1 MWKQCANAFN
11 LSPHASAIF
20 RKNELELRVID
31 ETGSTNTD
39 CKTLIKQG
47 IKFSHPEVLV
57 AYRQVQGRA
66 TRGHQ
71 WKSVDYALTFSVAL
85 TDLHVEPTMSLCV
98 GVAVAKAI
106 HELFNIA
113 LQLKW
118 PNDLW
123 YKNAKVGG
131 ILSEVIQEPTGKS
144 ALVVGI
150 GLNLYV
156 PERIQLEKWPLD
168 GIFSHREDVVKQNW
182 DDAFCHICQEVV
194 QSIQNPRFSFTKE
207 WPYYDAFRDAY
218 LEIELPTGSIT
229 GYNRGIDASGRLL
242 LETETTMLGISD
254 GSIVKV
260 L

>member
-57 AYRQVQGRA
+57 AYRQVQGRG

-71 WKSVDYALTFSVAL
+71 WKSVDNALTFSVAL

-156 PERIQLEKWPLD
+156 PERI
-168 GIFSHREDVVKQNW
+168 
-182 DDAFCHICQEVV
+182 
-194 QSIQNPRFSFTKE
+194 
-207 WPYYDAFRDAY
+207 
-218 LEIELPTGSIT
+218 
-229 GYNRGIDASGRLL
+229 
-242 LETETTMLGISD
+242 
-254 GSIVKV
+254 
-260 L
+260 